1 MSRSAYRPVEEP
13 DPEVVQVLVTMEAR
27 VAQHHGDVARLSR
40 LAVRAAILLEFSE
53 GDEAYR
59 LVLDGIPLDP
69 VPAYQVTNAVLRL
82 RRRRG
87 ESSDGPL

>member
-1 MSRSAYRPVEEP
+1 MPSSAYRPVEEP
-13 DPEVVQVLVTMEAR
+13 DPDVVQALVTMEAR
-27 VAQHHGDVARLSR
+27 VAQHHGDGARLGR
-40 LAVRAAILLEFSE
+40 LAVRAAIGLEFSQ

-69 VPAYQVTNAVLRL
+69 VPAYQVTNAVHRL

-87 ESSDGPL
+87 ESSDRPR